1 MQPGGTTAYA
11 VRLSGPS
18 TLARVPTVILV
29 RHGRSTSNTAGT
41 LAGWMPGVFLDEA
54 GEAQAA
60 SLGQR
65 LAEASLPIAEIVSS
79 PLDRCLQTA
88 DLLAAALPE
97 QVHRSV
103 HEGLGECRYGA
114 WTGRPIA
121 ELAKD
126 ELWRV
131 VQDRPS
137 QARFPDSAAYPAES
151 MSEMQERALRAV
163 RETDAR
169 ILETHGK
176 NAAWVAVSHG
186 DVIKSILSHAAG
198 AHLDDFQRIAVDP
211 ASVSVVRYTSRR
223 PFVLRVNDI
232 GGDLRGLRPPDQPTT
247 DDGDAEVGGGAGSSE
262 TADPAASSFPSA
274 PPGPPGPAG
283 EAGRRDAVG

>member
-1 MQPGGTTAYA
+1 MPGA
-11 VRLSGPS
+11 REPPS
-18 TLARVPTVILV
+18 TLAGVPTVIFV

-41 LAGWMPGVFLDEA
+41 LAGWMPGVFLDET
-54 GEAQAA
+54 GERQAA
-60 SLGQR
+60 SLGAR
-65 LAEASLPIAEIVSS
+65 MAGATLPIAEIVSS
-79 PLDRCLQTA
+79 PLDRCVQTA
-88 DLLAAALPE
+88 DLLAAALPA
-97 QVHRSV
+97 QVARSV

-169 ILETHGK
+169 ILETHGTD
-176 NAAWVAVSHG
+176 AAWVAVSHG
-186 DVIKSILSHAAG
+186 D
-198 AHLDDFQRIAVDP
+198 DFQRIMVDP

-223 PFVLRVNDI
+223 PFVLRVNDV
-232 GGDLRGLRPPDQPTT
+232 GGDLGDLRPPQRRAGE
-247 DDGDAEVGGGAGSSE
+247 DGDAEVGGGAGPSE
-262 TADPAASSFPSA
+262 LP
-274 PPGPPGPAG
+274 G
-283 EAGRRDAVG
+283 EAGTTEVVG

>member
-1 MQPGGTTAYA
+1 MRFET
-11 VRLSGPS
+11 PS
-18 TLARVPTVILV
+18 TLAGVPTVILV

-41 LAGWMPGVFLDEA
+41 LAGWMPGVFLDET

-60 SLGQR
+60 ALGQR
-65 LAEASLPIAEIVSS
+65 FAHAALPIAEIVSS

-88 DLLAAALPE
+88 DRLAEALPGA
-97 QVHRSV
+97 VRRSV
-103 HEGLGECRYGA
+103 HAGLGECRYGA

-121 ELAKD
+121 ELTKD

-151 MSEMQERALRAV
+151 LSEMQERALRAV

-169 ILETHGK
+169 ILETHGTH
-176 NAAWVAVSHG
+176 ATWVAVSHG

-198 AHLDDFQRIAVDP
+198 AHLDDFQRITVDP
-211 ASVSVVRYTSRR
+211 ASVSIVRYTSRR

-232 GGDLRGLRPPDQPTT
+232 GGDLSGLQPPEPGGAEE
-247 DDGDAEVGGGAGSSE
+247 GDAEVGGGAG
-262 TADPAASSFPSA
+262 PGPQ
-274 PPGPPGPAG
+274 GPPGDAG
-283 EAGRRDAVG
+283 TTEVVG